1 MLVVIRADSSS
12 VIGSGHLMRCLTLA
26 EKFRKEDNAEAH
38 FISRD
43 LEGNLNFLV
52 EKKKFSLH
60 TLPRHE
66 YDASLTGYAAW
77 LTVTEETDA
86 TETQK
91 VLEQL
96 GFVDMLVVD
105 SYAIG
110 EAWEKKLRPRA
121 KKIFVID
128 DLADRRH
135 DCDILLDQ
143 GCYPNMETRYDG
155 LLPSG
160 CKRLI
165 GPSHML
171 FREEFYE
178 VKKHLRKRDGRV
190 RNILVFYGGS
200 DPTDETT
207 KALRALLKVKNIAS
221 MTVNVV
227 VGGGNMRKK
236 AIEEFCDGYDFFRFH
251 CQVDNMA
258 ELMNEADL
266 ALGAGGATSWELI
279 FLELP
284 SIVTAIAENQ
294 MLPCKEIANLGL
306 IYFLGKY
313 TNVSVKSLRESVG
326 QCLETGT
333 ESRIKCLCNIGEHD
347 FPIKSIGSFTNN
359 HD

>member
-52 EKKKFSLH
+52 EKKNFSLH

-128 DLADRRH
+128 DLANRRH

-143 GCYPNMETRYDG
+143 NFYLDKDLRYKNLVPPHCR
-155 LLPSG
+155 LL
-160 CKRLI
+160 L
-165 GPSHML
+165 GPKHAL
-171 FREEFYE
+171 LREEFFRAKE
-178 VKKHLRKRDGRV
+178 RMRVRDGQLK
-190 RNILVFYGGS
+190 NILVFYGGA
-200 DPTDETT
+200 DATGETE
-207 KALRALLKVKNIAS
+207 KALLALSRWQENGALADIKV
-221 MTVNVV
+221 TVVTGGSNV
-227 VGGGNMRKK
+227 RKAEIK
-236 AIEEFCDGYDFFRFH
+236 KHCRQAGFAYR
-251 CQVDNMA
+251 CQVSNMA

-266 ALGAGGATSWELI
+266 MLGAGGSTTWERCCLG
-279 FLELP
+279 LP
-284 SIVTAIAENQ
+284 AIVTAVAENQ
-294 MLPCKEIANLGL
+294 FKICEDCSRAGL
-306 IYFLGKY
+306 IHYLGRW
-313 TNVSVKSLRESVG
+313 NEVSVDDLAEAIKYMMEPDNLRALISS
-326 QCLETGT
+326 CRLD
-333 ESRIKCLCNIGEHD
+333 IGA
-347 FPIKSIGSFTNN
+347 
-359 HD
+359 